1 MKEYT
6 FEELLHKAASYCSIA
21 EHCKMEVRTKLTAW
35 HVPEDTQEKIIE
47 KLEADGFIDEKRFC
61 KAYVADKFRYAKWG
75 KVKITFNLREKHLQ
89 ETDITEALDIID
101 EGEYDE
107 MLASLLKSK
116 LQHIK
121 YHFEYEK
128 QGKLYRFAQS
138 RGFENFVIER
148 VLRNL

>member
-1 MKEYT
+1 
-6 FEELLHKAASYCSIA
+6 
-21 EHCKMEVRTKLTAW
+21 MEVRTKLTAW

-128 QGKLYRFAQS
+128 QGKLYR
-138 RGFENFVIER
+138 
-148 VLRNL
+148 

>member
-1 MKEYT
+1 MTEMTETEALNKMMAYC
-6 FEELLHKAASYCSIA
+6 ASA
-21 EHCKMEVRTKLTAW
+21 EHCRAELTEKMQRWGLAYDAVNRIADRLEN
-35 HVPEDTQEKIIE
+35 EK
-47 KLEADGFIDEKRFC
+47 FIDEERYCQAFINDKYRF
-61 KAYVADKFRYAKWG
+61 AKWG

-89 ETDITEALDIID
+89 ETDIAEALDIID